1 MDGPGSP
8 PHIIDAAIVAL
19 IAAAGLIGLAR
30 GAGRELRA
38 LARLVLAAAVAI
50 VASPYAEPFL
60 ADLIAPSG
68 DETAGA
74 PAGWATRLVEA
85 GSALLPFVAVWVVLG
100 WLPASPRR
108 QRGRSRPDLL
118 SRSLGLVLGL
128 IRGGAIVILLFLALS
143 WATAPA
149 GLTTW
154 TTQARLPPLLERVAD
169 LIRPDGDSLGEPVAE
184 PGHRLRDLSV
194 PVPNSGAPSDE
205 PSYNRRSRDQLDRLI
220 EGTR

>member
-1 MDGPGSP
+1 MDGQGSP

-38 LARLVLAAAVAI
+38 LARLVLAAAVTIIAY
-50 VASPYAEPFL
+50 PYAEPFL
-60 ADLIAPSG
+60 ADLIARNG
-68 DETAGA
+68 DETASA
-74 PAGWATRLVEA
+74 PAGWAARSVEA
-85 GSALLPFVAVWVVLG
+85 GSALLPFVAAWVVLG
-100 WLPASPRR
+100 WLPSSPKR

-118 SRSLGLVLGL
+118 SRSLGVVLGL
-128 IRGGAIVILLFLALS
+128 MRGAAIAVLLFLALS
-143 WATAPA
+143 WATAPG
-149 GLTTW
+149 GLTIW
-154 TTQARLPPLLERVAD
+154 TAQARLPPLLDRAAG
-169 LIRPDGDSLGEPVAE
+169 LIRPGGDSLGESVAE

-194 PVPNSGAPSDE
+194 PVPNSGAPTDE